1 MLKKILFFFNI
12 KKYYEKEPLG
22 SFFMQFILLKIPHF
36 YERNASLISSGDG
49 SLPILGLHPL
59 LPKPSQIWTLRRGFH
74 FRKCNAMLPVSGTS
88 TIFHPG
94 RRKFFPYIFCP
105 PPHLNF
111 VFLSHPCFCWAIEWF
126 IFEIGNPGYFRLCL
140 QTFLRAFVKQEKKRM
155 EITSVIR
162 TE

>member
-1 MLKKILFFFNI
+1 
-12 KKYYEKEPLG
+12 
-22 SFFMQFILLKIPHF
+22 MQFILLKILHF

-94 RRKFFPYIFCP
+94 RRKFSPYIFLP
-105 PPHLNF
+105 PPPQFRISFAPMLL
-111 VFLSHPCFCWAIEWF
+111 LSYRMI
-126 IFEIGNPGYFRLCL
+126 YFRDRESWIFPTLPPNFSPGLC
-140 QTFLRAFVKQEKKRM
+140 
-155 EITSVIR
+155 
-162 TE
+162 